1 MRRVLVSG
9 SFYCLLLLAGTI
21 SVSAQS
27 DTGLLIRTDSFH
39 LRKTTI
45 KPTGDFDQRFSFIDG
60 KSANI
65 WGYRI
70 GLLINDHFKTGIGGY
85 FTKQEVEGVRHDMEG
100 EPIHK
105 LTRNLY
111 YGTLYF
117 EPYLVRKKVWET
129 SLVFEAGYGS
139 AVLDSVNKRGGV
151 FLTKTAKETFV
162 PLGAGISLNLII
174 PDIRGLHFLSYIGIN
189 SMIGMRKVIYQSSLR
204 ENFDGWYW
212 SIGGA
217 IFIDKIFT
225 DISSGRI
232 SGKKRSN
239 TTAN

>member
-1 MRRVLVSG
+1 MRQKLI
-9 SFYCLLLLAGTI
+9 FTIYCLFLLAGTQ
-21 SVSAQS
+21 SVIAQS
-27 DTGLLIRTDSFH
+27 DSAAALKMDSF
-39 LRKTTI
+39 RIKRPTV

-60 KSANI
+60 KSVSI

-70 GLLINDHFKTGIGGY
+70 GLLVNDKFKTGIGGY
-85 FTKQEVEGVRHDMEG
+85 FTKQEVDGVRHDIEG
-100 EPIHK
+100 NPIHK
-105 LTRNLY
+105 LTRSLY

-117 EPYLVRKKVWET
+117 EPYLMRRKVWET

-139 AVLDSVNKRGGV
+139 ATLDSVNKRGGV
-151 FLTKTAKETFV
+151 FLAKTAKETFV
-162 PLGAGISLNLII
+162 PIGAGLSLNLII

-189 SMIGMRKVIYQSSLR
+189 SMIGIRKVIYQSEFR

-232 SGKKRSN
+232 GGKRKPK
-239 TTAN
+239 TVD